1 MSSSEKILI
10 AADHAAV
17 DLKKALIQ
25 NLKNTSF
32 EDLGPFDANS
42 VDYPDYAEKLA
53 MRISKGEAKRGI
65 LLCGSGIGMSI
76 AANKFPGV
84 RAALVHSAETARLS
98 RMHNDANV
106 LCLGS
111 RVLKTELAIECAKVW
126 LDTDFSAEDRH
137 QNRVNKISRIEGNH
151 CR

>member
-1 MSSSEKILI
+1 MKSSEKILI

-17 DLKKALIQ
+17 DLKKAIVES
-25 NLKNTSF
+25 LKNYTF
-32 EDLGPFDANS
+32 EDLGPNDTTS

-53 MRISKGEAKRGI
+53 SRISNGEAKRGI

-84 RAALVHSAETARLS
+84 RAALVHSTETARLS

-111 RVLKTELAIECAKVW
+111 RVLKTELAVECAKVW
-126 LDTDFSAEDRH
+126 LDTDFSTEARH
-137 QNRVNKISRIEGNH
+137 QGRVDKITQIEGKH